1 MRAQKM
7 NELKSQNEFES
18 WLQFTV
24 EIFHG
29 SQFIYINGVIIFIS
43 KVILR
48 IRSCGICEITYH
60 SS

>member
-1 MRAQKM
+1 MRARKM
-7 NELKSQNEFES
+7 NELNSQNEFES
-18 WLQFTV
+18 ALQFTL

-29 SQFIYINGVIIFIS
+29 SQFIYINGVIFIS

-48 IRSCGICEITYH
+48 IRSDGICEITYH